1 MGWSSDH
8 PRNLR
13 YLGEISREIFLSK
26 FEWHKKWPFPV
37 LVTKHKGY
45 FRHETQTS
53 HTRSGHFSTELKC
66 FYQQHSATMRS
77 HNLRCGSEILA
88 ALLYRWIAGTQKRSK
103 KYDHVLSCTIYI
115 YLSYL
120 TFDMERRSLRLTFD
134 VLAPRWMTWTT
145 KNPWFFSTNEA
156 TATWPAATRA
166 IGTAH
171 KAQLVAI
178 LRTNDLS
185 QRKKRCDLFLNM
197 FEAVCWLDWVGTIEE
212 LVNGW
217 EWLGHWIVQNV
228 VPHIHCIIEIHRIV
242 SHHGCF
248 S

>member
-120 TFDMERRSLRLTFD
+120 TFDMERRMALDIWCPCASVDDLNNKKSLVFFHQWSHGH
-134 VLAPRWMTWTT
+134 LASGNKGHRYSTQGTVGCNI
-145 KNPWFFSTNEA
+145 KN
-156 TATWPAATRA
+156 
-166 IGTAH
+166 
-171 KAQLVAI
+171 
-178 LRTNDLS
+178 
-185 QRKKRCDLFLNM
+185 QR
-197 FEAVCWLDWVGTIEE
+197 
-212 LVNGW
+212 
-217 EWLGHWIVQNV
+217 
-228 VPHIHCIIEIHRIV
+228 
-242 SHHGCF
+242 S
-248 S
+248 